1 MQIAYSETSP
11 LGISIKGKPLF
22 KGEGHFFWVS
32 KPGFNLHSLK
42 GKRPYHSKSDW
53 PLVDKFECTLSH
65 SGNNFQNHELS
76 TWTQIDVLTFGIQH
90 STSQV

>member
-11 LGISIKGKPLF
+11 LGISIKGKPVF

-42 GKRPYHSKSDW
+42 GKRPYHSKSD
-53 PLVDKFECTLSH
+53 
-65 SGNNFQNHELS
+65 
-76 TWTQIDVLTFGIQH
+76 
-90 STSQV
+90 

>member
-22 KGEGHFFWVS
+22 KGEEHFFWVS

-42 GKRPYHSKSDW
+42 GKRLYHSKSD
-53 PLVDKFECTLSH
+53 
-65 SGNNFQNHELS
+65 
-76 TWTQIDVLTFGIQH
+76 
-90 STSQV
+90 